1 MPDYGFNYNLGP
13 QTKPTS
19 LADMLNIAG
28 AAQGLQQSMQMN
40 PLQLQ
45 EAQQKL
51 RQQQLLTQ
59 KAEALTPQEITTGGI
74 KLQEEAKQ
82 APIATAEKTAA
93 YKKQQ
98 GALAT
103 QIATGF
109 LSDPAIIN
117 MAKNPQEAGKVFALL
132 NERYKNNGVD
142 EEAAKAHIDELK
154 NIATN
159 YPDKFADILKYIG
172 TAATT
177 SQEQATRRTP
187 QLTNAGTLFTPASGT
202 ISAPNIEQKQTIQPT
217 NRIQP
222 GEPQMSEPTA
232 PQLPKIGGVSIQ
244 FKKRVANDPAPFE
257 PNEKENIE
265 SGNKYI
271 QDLSSINYSQSKR
284 NLDEV
289 IKEATKLGPGEW
301 WSSGWAGAFK
311 RKASEI
317 VGDPTY
323 KKLSKGLA
331 NVQISEMQANGQSL
345 QTDQGKALLRA
356 ANGDETYPPDVLIS
370 IARRSYANL
379 QDAELKT
386 TAATKFA
393 EQFGQANMAS
403 FKQIWNNNSDSKLF
417 ESMAIQNSKMSEKK
431 KREEI
436 VRLLGFDASL
446 KNRKNLTEEQLAEA
460 NELAKKTIN
469 IRKML
474 NGDFAGV
481 K

>member
-1 MPDYGFNYNLGP
+1 MPEYGFNYNLGP
-13 QTKPTS
+13 QAKQTNLS
-19 LADMLNIAG
+19 DMLNMAG
-28 AAQGLQQSMQMN
+28 SAQALQQNLQMN
-40 PLQLQ
+40 PLQVQQAQ
-45 EAQQKL
+45 ELL
-51 RQQQLLTQ
+51 RQNQLATQ
-59 KAEALTPQEITTGGI
+59 KAEALTPQEIATGRV
-74 KLQEEAKQ
+74 KLQEEEKQ
-82 APIATAEKTAA
+82 APIATQEKEFE
-93 YKKQQ
+93 YNKKNSDRAFQLMTGYLNRPGIINAVKDPA
-98 GALAT
+98 GAKQVLTEMNTLLLNSGVDKRIAKLHMDELINVAQNHPEKLAT
-103 QIATGF
+103 VLQ
-109 LSDPAIIN
+109 S
-117 MAKNPQEAGKVFALL
+117 
-132 NERYKNNGVD
+132 
-142 EEAAKAHIDELK
+142 
-154 NIATN
+154 
-159 YPDKFADILKYIG
+159 IG
-172 TAATT
+172 MAATT
-177 SQEQATRRTP
+177 SEAQQGRRTP
-187 QLTNAGTLFTPASGT
+187 QLTNAGTLYTAESGT
-202 ISAPNIEQKQTIQPT
+202 ISAPNIQQKQTTQPT
-217 NRIQP
+217 IQIQP
-222 GEPQMSEPTA
+222 GEAQTLEPTA

-317 VGDPTY
+317 IGDPTY
-323 KKLSKGLA
+323 KKLSKDLA

-417 ESMAIQNSKMSEKK
+417 EAMAIQNSKMSEEK
-431 KREEI
+431 KRQEL
-436 VRLLGFDASL
+436 VKLLGFDAST

-460 NELAKKTIN
+460 NEFAKKTIN